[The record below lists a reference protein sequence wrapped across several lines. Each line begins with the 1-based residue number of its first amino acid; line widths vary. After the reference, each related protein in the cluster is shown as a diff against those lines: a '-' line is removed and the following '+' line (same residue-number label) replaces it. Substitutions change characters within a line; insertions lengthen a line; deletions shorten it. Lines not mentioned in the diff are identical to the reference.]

1 MLWDTLNLWL
11 FFLSPLP
18 SLGWVSPR
26 ISILPIAHCVSAIPR
41 VIKSTRQQYRY
52 VMSTRL
58 QTAGTGREKC
68 TALNMKPEVSKF
80 PQSYNL

>member
-1 MLWDTLNLWL
+1 VACICLCVGT
-11 FFLSPLP
+11 FLLPLP

-26 ISILPIAHCVSAIPR
+26 KFILPIAHYVSAIPR
-41 VIKSTRQQYRY
+41 VVKSTRQQYRC
-52 VMSTRL
+52 VMSTGL
-58 QTAGTGREKC
+58 QTAGTGGQKC